1 VEVALAQVL
10 WAKRSVAMPLLVSE
24 FPTGVHKDMK
34 LVPHLPKMKQCKFQR
49 FGIAL
54 AADIQPV

>member
-24 FPTGVHKDMK
+24 FLTIAHKAMK
-34 LVPHLPKMKQCKFQR
+34 LVPLLLKMKPFKFQK
-49 FGIAL
+49 FGIAHVV
-54 AADIQPV
+54 AIQQG